1 MENSCSTSPF
11 HAHFFFGYQPA
22 NNKFSLICT
31 MFQNDKFSSL
41 YIIQRGRV
49 RLILATDQ
57 MTSDTWDLISA
68 ETKQAQS
75 SRENGNYV
83 LDIDEGGHFG
93 EWSLIGE
100 TIAFT
105 AIAVG
110 DVTCSTIMK
119 EKFDSI
125 VGPFPKLSQAD
136 SK

>member
-1 MENSCSTSPF
+1 M
-11 HAHFFFGYQPA
+11 HFFFGYQPA
-22 NNKFSLICT
+22 NNKFSLIST
-31 MFQNDKFSSL
+31 VFQNDDVSL
-41 YIIQRGRV
+41 LYVIQRGRV
-49 RLILATDQ
+49 RLILATGQ

-68 ETKQAQS
+68 QTKQAQS
-75 SRENGNYV
+75 SQENGNYV
-83 LDIDEGGHFG
+83 VEIDEGGHFG

-110 DVTCSTIMK
+110 DVTCSTITK

-125 VGPFPKLSQAD
+125 VGPLPKLPQAD